1 MQAQFLDLYRASL
14 KTATEFMKTS
24 LEQTERFQ
32 QQQLQMVKS
41 ALEESSRSGS
51 QASEVKSLDDIVALN
66 SKLAGNQLERVAEF
80 WSNWWRVAGD
90 AQKSMIDQMQSQL
103 GQAKERVRTD
113 RHGAWLSTSR
123 ATTVGFSVWLF
134 RSVAGS
140 FRKGFHRQ
148 CDRLYSGHR
157 VVREGLD
164 SQNHVLYVELLA
176 VGVKAATTSP
186 ESG

>member
-14 KTATEFMKTS
+14 KTATDFMKSS

-51 QASEVKSLDDIVALN
+51 QASEVKSLDDIVSLN

-103 GQAKERVRTD
+103 GQAKERVREGYSFTA
-113 RHGAWLSTSR
+113 RTSEEAARLAASQMAGAASQIR
-123 ATTVGFSVWLF
+123 EAEQQ
-134 RSVAGS
+134 AKHQ
-140 FRKGFHRQ
+140 RK
-148 CDRLYSGHR
+148 S
-157 VVREGLD
+157 
-164 SQNHVLYVELLA
+164 A
-176 VGVKAATTSP
+176 
-186 ESG
+186 

>member
-32 QQQLQMVKS
+32 QQQLQVVKS
-41 ALEESSRSGS
+41 ALEESSRSGN

-103 GQAKERVRTD
+103 GQAKERVREGYSFTA
-113 RHGAWLSTSR
+113 RTSEEAARLAASQMAGAASQIR
-123 ATTVGFSVWLF
+123 EAEQQ
-134 RSVAGS
+134 AKHQ
-140 FRKGFHRQ
+140 RK
-148 CDRLYSGHR
+148 S
-157 VVREGLD
+157 
-164 SQNHVLYVELLA
+164 A
-176 VGVKAATTSP
+176 
-186 ESG
+186 

>member
-41 ALEESSRSGS
+41 ALEESSRSGN
-51 QASEVKSLDDIVALN
+51 QATEVKSLDDIVALN

-90 AQKSMIDQMQSQL
+90 AQKSMIDQMQSQV
-103 GQAKERVRTD
+103 GQAKERVREGYSFTA
-113 RHGAWLSTSR
+113 RTSEEAAR
-123 ATTVGFSVWLF
+123 
-134 RSVAGS
+134 
-140 FRKGFHRQ
+140 
-148 CDRLYSGHR
+148 
-157 VVREGLD
+157 
-164 SQNHVLYVELLA
+164 LA
-176 VGVKAATTSP
+176 VSQMAGAASQIR
-186 ESG
+186 EAEQQAKHQRKSA

>member
-41 ALEESSRSGS
+41 ALEESSRSGN

-66 SKLAGNQLERVAEF
+66 SKRAGNQLERVAEF

-103 GQAKERVRTD
+103 GQAKERVREGYSFTA
-113 RHGAWLSTSR
+113 RTSEEAARLAASQMAGAASQIR
-123 ATTVGFSVWLF
+123 EAEQQ
-134 RSVAGS
+134 AKHQ
-140 FRKGFHRQ
+140 RK
-148 CDRLYSGHR
+148 S
-157 VVREGLD
+157 
-164 SQNHVLYVELLA
+164 A
-176 VGVKAATTSP
+176 
-186 ESG
+186 

>member
-14 KTATEFMKTS
+14 KTATDMMKTS

-32 QQQLQMVKS
+32 QQQLQMVRS

-66 SKLAGNQLERVAEF
+66 SKLAGTQLERMTEF

-103 GQAKERVRTD
+103 GQA
-113 RHGAWLSTSR
+113 
-123 ATTVGFSVWLF
+123 
-134 RSVAGS
+134 
-140 FRKGFHRQ
+140 
-148 CDRLYSGHR
+148 
-157 VVREGLD
+157 REGMQHLR
-164 SQNHVLYVELLA
+164 EA
-176 VGVKAATTSP
+176 VP
-186 ESG
+186 ERKEQRKSA